1 MRFAVL
7 GPLTV
12 LTDRG
17 DTVPVPEAKVR
28 ALLACLLVAPGRVA
42 SSDRLVEDLWGDLP
56 PARPTPAL
64 QTLVSRLRKALAGGG
79 DLVRHQ
85 APGYVL
91 QVASDTVDSGRFT
104 ALADRALRSTDQ
116 HERAELFGDALAL
129 WRGPAFAEFADEPF
143 ATSAAARLEEQRL
156 QVLEAYAE
164 TRLRLGQYESVV
176 GDLREITLRHPLRE
190 QLRAVLMRALYGAGR
205 PSEALDVYDDL
216 RRHLDEELGLAP
228 SPPLVALQRDIL
240 RQAPD
245 TLPSV
250 VSTPATSDRTAG
262 SVGAAA
268 SAVRRRTNLPVPAN
282 GLIGR
287 SHAVDEVR
295 ALLASRRLVTLTG
308 PGGVGKTRLALEIA
322 AASQGSY
329 ADGVWLV
336 ELAAQ
341 VAYAAQSDADPSP
354 AVDQLAGAVA
364 AALRIRDDAN
374 SGTPGTDRRPS
385 PHPLADRLA
394 ETVSSRQV
402 LLVLDNAEHVV
413 EPVAQLTRLLLR
425 TSPGVRVLAT
435 SREPLAVSGEQ
446 QWPVPP
452 LAVPAPG
459 ATTSEV
465 AGSAAARLFAARA
478 GAVSPGFSVSDAN
491 AEAVGMI
498 CRRLDGIPL
507 ALELAS
513 TRIRVLGAAELAA
526 RLDDRFGLLTG
537 GPRDA
542 PARQQTLRAM
552 IDWSWE
558 LLTAAERT
566 VLRRLAIHAD
576 GCTLEA
582 AEALCA
588 GAGVR
593 PAQVLDLLARLV
605 DRSLV
610 VVTQG
615 GDGTR
620 YGFLESVHAYCL
632 EQLRATA
639 DDGASA
645 ADDLHNAAEKTPG
658 ATEYDLLRRAHARYY
673 AALADRAD
681 RHLRGG
687 GQQRWLQLL
696 DAEGPNLR
704 AALDTACATDDGPLA
719 RQLVRSTAWYWFLR
733 GRFSEARRATATALA
748 VGDAG
753 AARDGST
760 PDADSAADAN
770 SPADSHSDAGS
781 DAGSD
786 RALIAAWHAGMTLL
800 SGSTAQPACG
810 SHEPLKLYASIGET
824 THERPRAGW
833 LLAHAATMFGGMSDA
848 EELVDRALA
857 DFRAQDDRW
866 GIAAVLSLRGVQR
879 YVSGDLAGSRDDGS
893 AGLAMFR
900 ETGDRWG
907 QLQALGVLGRV
918 AEIVGDYRDAK
929 ARHHEALCIAEDLA
943 LWSEASTRRSQL
955 GRIALLT
962 GDDVQAAE
970 RHQQGRRLALEH
982 GDRSAQEFAEVG
994 LALGA
999 RRAGRLDEA
1008 ESYLRPWLE
1017 WNLRLDAQNGA
1028 ALILAEL
1035 GFIAEHRGDTD
1046 ACLALHTQGLDAA
1059 RATGD
1064 PRAVALALEGLAGA
1078 RHLTN
1083 DHAIAAGL
1091 LGTASRLRDS
1101 VGAPLPAAES
1111 GDVDRIRSA
1120 VRAVLDE
1127 DAFAA
1132 AFAESALP
1140 EQ

>member
-17 DTVPVPEAKVR
+17 DTVPVPESKVR
-28 ALLACLLVAPGRVA
+28 ALLASLLVAPGRVA

-91 QVASDTVDSGRFT
+91 QVASDAVDSGRFT

-116 HERAELFGDALAL
+116 HERAGLFGDALAL

-143 ATSAAARLEEQRL
+143 AAAAAARLEEQRL
-156 QVLEAYAE
+156 QVLEAHAE
-164 TRLRLGQYESVV
+164 TRLRLGQYESVA

-190 QLRAVLMRALYGAGR
+190 RLRAVLMQALYGAGR

-228 SPPLVALQRDIL
+228 SPPLAALQRDIL

-245 TLPSV
+245 TLPPV

-262 SVGAAA
+262 SAGAAS

-341 VAYAAQSDADPSP
+341 VAYTAQSDADPSP

-374 SGTPGTDRRPS
+374 SGAPGTDRRPS

-394 ETVSSRQV
+394 ETLSSRQV

-413 EPVAQLTRLLLR
+413 EPVAELTGLLLR

-459 ATTSEV
+459 VTTSEV

-478 GAVSPGFSVSDAN
+478 DAVSPGFSVSDAN

-632 EQLRATA
+632 EQLHATA
-639 DDGASA
+639 GDGASA
-645 ADDLHNAAEKTPG
+645 ADDLHNPAEKTPG
-658 ATEYDLLRRAHARYY
+658 ATEYELLRRAHARYY
-673 AALADRAD
+673 ADLAERAD

-687 GQQRWLQLL
+687 GQQRWLRLL

-704 AALDTACATDDGPLA
+704 AALDTACATGDGPLA

-733 GRFSEARRATATALA
+733 GRFSEARRATATAFA
-748 VGDAG
+748 VGDPG
-753 AARDGST
+753 AVRGSSTSDG
-760 PDADSAADAN
+760 DSEAH
-770 SPADSHSDAGS
+770 SHSDA
-781 DAGSD
+781 DADAD

-800 SGSTAQPACG
+800 SGSTAQSACG
-810 SHEPLKLYASIGET
+810 SREPLKLYAAISET

-848 EELVDRALA
+848 EELVERSLA

-866 GIAAVLSLRGVQR
+866 GIAAALSLRGVQR

-893 AGLAMFR
+893 ASLAMFR

-962 GDDVQAAE
+962 GDHVQAAE
-970 RHQQGRRLALEH
+970 HHQQGRRLALEH

-1008 ESYLRPWLE
+1008 ERYLRPWLA
-1017 WNLRLDAQNGA
+1017 WNLRFDAQNGA

-1035 GFIAEHRGDTD
+1035 GFIAEHRGDAD
-1046 ACLALHTQGLDAA
+1046 ACLALHTQGLEAA

-1083 DHAIAAGL
+1083 DHALAAGL

-1101 VGAPLPAAES
+1101 VGAPLPSAES

-1120 VRAVLDE
+1120 VQAVLDAN
-1127 DAFAA
+1127 AFTA
-1132 AFAESALP
+1132 AFDESALP